1 MDTILVLDD
10 EPNNLN
16 IISLLL
22 RARGFDVLEASSGEE
37 AIKVSNNH
45 FGPIPLVVADLQ
57 LGTSS
62 GADVAVEL
70 IDFRPEMSV
79 LFTSGTPLNGWGNR
93 DRHVFD
99 SFPPNAVDFLEK
111 PFCERSLREKV
122 CRLLQR
128 EAEMHV

>member
-10 EPNNLN
+10 ELNNLN
-16 IISLLL
+16 VISLLL

-37 AIKVSNNH
+37 AIKVSSNH

-79 LFTSGTPLNGWGNR
+79 LFTSGTPLNGWEDR
-93 DRHVFD
+93 DRHLFD
-99 SFPPNAVDFLEK
+99 SFPPNAVGFLEK
-111 PFCERSLREKV
+111 PFCER
-122 CRLLQR
+122 
-128 EAEMHV
+128 A

>member
-22 RARGFDVLEASSGEE
+22 RARGFDVLEASTGQE
-37 AIKVSNNH
+37 AIEASNNH

-62 GADVAVEL
+62 GTDVAVEL
-70 IDFRPEMSV
+70 IDSRPEMSV
-79 LFTSGTPLNGWGNR
+79 LFTSGTPLNSWEDR
-93 DRHVFD
+93 DRQLFD
-99 SFPPNAVDFLEK
+99 SLPPNAVDFLEK
-111 PFCERSLREKV
+111 PFGERALAERV
-122 CRLLQR
+122 CHLLQR